1 MKTINTNNLKAGDIF
16 YCHGLEWKATKKEP
30 IGIMAKPTNKEVLRK
45 IYEDNETLFVSAY
58 KKTSDVE
65 NIFVSRTVEVREE
78 ENTREPLPEK
88 GFKPA
93 MNIKEKVKDYLL
105 KGYAVKFDGGATNTI
120 LIIPRGQL
128 NHTEVT
134 FTQMSN
140 LSRGSEIPG
149 AVTLPRCDVWE
160 VLKELAAEGYSV
172 LSKECH
178 SGCCQYHTNVKY
190 LAEDQG

>member
-1 MKTINTNNLKAGDIF
+1 MKTINTNNLKTGDTFIHDGIEWEVTRKESDHIIARATNEEVFEKLHQGKESIF
-16 YCHGLEWKATKKEP
+16 ADESVCKE
-30 IGIMAKPTNKEVLRK
+30 E
-45 IYEDNETLFVSAY
+45 
-58 KKTSDVE
+58 
-65 NIFVSRTVEVREE
+65 
-78 ENTREPLPEK
+78 
-88 GFKPA
+88 FKPA
-93 MNIKEKVKDYLL
+93 RGIREKVRDYLL

-149 AVTLPRCDVWE
+149 AITLPRCDVWE
-160 VLKELAAEGYSV
+160 VLKELAAEGYSI